1 MGESPE
7 ICLSSGT
14 YHVGSPSLFKI
25 IAMCGQAFYRLFY
38 FISFFL
44 EDGGGG
50 GGHKNLGAKVFCYV
64 NPREL

>member
-50 GGHKNLGAKVFCYV
+50 GGA
-64 NPREL
+64 